1 MVPRDP
7 QLRAAYRTSKLHRAK
22 LKIHGVWAF
31 GAVLRLA
38 ILEETTFHGS
48 SMVWEL
54 ISATLDDCMMQCLA
68 NQTAEPDTVILV
80 GDNTVKEL
88 KNSVCLMGVANWIN
102 QRRLKLLCCFIN
114 ILAGSLFGKSLVC

>member
-1 MVPRDP
+1 MIPRDP
-7 QLRAAYRTSKLHRAK
+7 QLRSAYRTSKLYRAK

-54 ISATLDDCMMQCLA
+54 IAATLDDVMTQCSVK
-68 NQTAEPDTVILV
+68 QVAEPDTVVLV

-88 KNSVCLMGVANWIN
+88 KNSVCLMGVANWVN
-102 QRRLKLLCCFIN
+102 YRRLRLLR
-114 ILAGSLFGKSLVC
+114 LLL